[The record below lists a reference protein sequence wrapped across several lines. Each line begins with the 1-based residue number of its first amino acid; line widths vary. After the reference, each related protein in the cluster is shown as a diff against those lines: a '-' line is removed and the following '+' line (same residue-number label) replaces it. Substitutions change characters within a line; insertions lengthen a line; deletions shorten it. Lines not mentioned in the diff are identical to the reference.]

1 MESDAFLLHQFN
13 TIREEIHAVKAR
25 SFWIVAL
32 GLFGV
37 PLITFLACYTDKF
50 VSLLIPYVVL
60 VTIILFVAEQS
71 ALMRCGRYIRQVIEP
86 KFSEL
91 QGWESWLESRHEL
104 RLMDRHFFACF
115 IIVFFVY
122 YFITIGVAMQTLWAA
137 MEETVSG
144 KYWVFG
150 AMASYAIGAV
160 WAVTTLLHHWRSA
173 TGTSHEISN

>member
-1 MESDAFLLHQFN
+1 MDSDAFLLHQFN
-13 TIREEIHAVKAR
+13 TIREEIKAVKAR
-25 SFWIVAL
+25 SFWIVAI

-37 PLITFLACYTDKF
+37 PIITFIASYAEKF

-86 KFSEL
+86 KVDSLE
-91 QGWESWLESRHEL
+91 GWESWLESRDDL

-122 YFITIGVAMQTLWAA
+122 YFMTIGVAMQTLWGDADQA
-137 MEETVSG
+137 PSG
-144 KYWVFG
+144 QYWLYG
-150 AMASYAIGAV
+150 AMVSYAIGAV

-173 TGTSHEISN
+173 TGTSEKTV

>member
-13 TIREEIHAVKAR
+13 TIRDEIKAVKAR
-25 SFWIVAL
+25 SFWIVAI

-37 PLITFLACYTDKF
+37 PIITFLAGFTEKF
-50 VSLLIPYVVL
+50 VSLLVPYVVL

-86 KFSEL
+86 NFKSIV
-91 QGWESWLESRHEL
+91 GWEAWLESRKDL

-122 YFITIGVAMQTLWAA
+122 YFMTIGVAMQTLWS
-137 MEETVSG
+137 EVDQSQSG
-144 KYWVFG
+144 QYWLYG
-150 AMASYAIGAV
+150 AMVSYLIGAI
-160 WAVTTLLHHWRSA
+160 WATITLLHHWRSA
-173 TGTSHEISN
+173 TGTSENLA